1 MVILNIPIEP
11 LEERYSTQW
20 DKWFKAAFETSGL
33 DVVHVYGQETSGKI
47 NSGSF
52 LDVIETN
59 QYKTSQLQM
68 ILKFLSGYDKE
79 EKIVLFFHDLWFP
92 GLETIAYIREGLG
105 LKYLKICGCLHAG
118 SYDEFDFLNKK
129 GMTPWAEHMEMG
141 WLNGIVDKIFVAT
154 EFHKRLLIKTRMWK
168 NPNKIEVTGFPFYT
182 DFINPEFTREYTNRE
197 KIIVFPHR
205 LDAEKNPQMFNKLK
219 ADLEDEF
226 SDWNFCMTK
235 KFCDTKDRYYQILQK
250 AYISVSFADQETWG
264 IAMQESVICG
274 CLPLVPNRLSYSE
287 MYLPIFKYDCECDLV
302 DRIRMLILHY
312 PDLSMNQQHYTIMK
326 KGKDAIPNMIKI
338 IREL

>member
-1 MVILNIPIEP
+1 
-11 LEERYSTQW
+11 
-20 DKWFKAAFETSGL
+20 
-33 DVVHVYGQETSGKI
+33 
-47 NSGSF
+47 
-52 LDVIETN
+52 
-59 QYKTSQLQM
+59 
-68 ILKFLSGYDKE
+68 
-79 EKIVLFFHDLWFP
+79 
-92 GLETIAYIREGLG
+92 
-105 LKYLKICGCLHAG
+105 
-118 SYDEFDFLNKK
+118 
-129 GMTPWAEHMEMG
+129 
-141 WLNGIVDKIFVAT
+141 
-154 EFHKRLLIKTRMWK
+154 
-168 NPNKIEVTGFPFYT
+168 
-182 DFINPEFTREYTNRE
+182 
-197 KIIVFPHR
+197 
-205 LDAEKNPQMFNKLK
+205 
-219 ADLEDEF
+219 
-226 SDWNFCMTK
+226 MTK

>member
-1 MVILNIPIEP
+1 MKLLFVPIEP
-11 LEERYSTQW
+11 LQERYSIQW
-20 DKWFKAAFETSGL
+20 YNWFLEAFKKEEIDFTVIEGS
-33 DVVHVYGQETSGKI
+33 ETSGKI

-52 LDVIETN
+52 LDVVETN
-59 QYKTSQLQM
+59 LYKTTQM
-68 ILKFLSGYDKE
+68 LNIIKYLRSYDDKE
-79 EKIVLFFHDLWFP
+79 PLVIFFMDVWFP
-92 GLETIAYIREGLG
+92 GIETVAYIREGLG
-105 LKYLKICGCLHAG
+105 LKNLRICGCLHAG

-129 GMTPWAEHMEMG
+129 GMTPWASHMEMG
-141 WLNGIVDKIFVAT
+141 WFNDIVDKIFVAT

-168 NPNKIEVTGFPFYT
+168 NPNKIEVPGFPFYT

-205 LDAEKNPQMFNKLK
+205 LDAEKNPQMFDKLK